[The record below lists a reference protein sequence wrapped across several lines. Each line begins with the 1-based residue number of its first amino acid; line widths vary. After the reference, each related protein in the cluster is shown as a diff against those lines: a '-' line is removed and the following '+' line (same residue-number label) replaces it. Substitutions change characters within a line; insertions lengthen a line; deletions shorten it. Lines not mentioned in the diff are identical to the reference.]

1 MLVRNSGTQPGA
13 AIPLRISSLSNGST
27 QYPSQ
32 SINTDFVMWP
42 APDGWYTPARASL
55 HEDEEPF
62 PKFQDPTKSLIIE
75 RNLLLDTLCS
85 RATFVLHHA
94 RDHERLKFEALLSRV
109 APSGHIKHDQDLS
122 YIRASI
128 PGILAL
134 GESFRA
140 QRRLGNKGKLSASR
154 GFKTN
159 LHSSSRELQPKDI
172 LKEKMKERS
181 RKGIRQ
187 ALIYEKEFCMGF
199 LDQRTNEGVHERGRS
214 IKRTHPGAFDR
225 AKVTTALVMLR
236 QTFPTRYEAIPLEQ
250 PKTSVISEDQKSSG
264 KLNVEKVGQQEL
276 FPVERAVSDANNAEG
291 HSGRGKPT
299 DSFESVKKKAS
310 SVFRGLV
317 SKVNRG
323 RFSNKK
329 GKASGSSPPHAHT
342 ANLDTVIGY
351 VAELD
356 SFPVAL
362 KINDTVAASSNS
374 SEPIPAEADSS
385 TEGRKPQTKQVV
397 NEAGVVRKREKRVS
411 RRSGH
416 PNVSTLRGTPSAQR
430 SSTKHSSTGITG
442 NNEAQATTAR
452 LHRPVLPPRMVSVKA
467 RNRNTLH
474 KRRRSHNS
482 AAGKDQAPQK
492 ASALNL
498 NRASSRRHVNAKAPN
513 RQTLRK
519 SEDKVL

>member
-13 AIPLRISSLSNGST
+13 VIPLRMSSLSNGST
-27 QYPSQ
+27 QSPSQ
-32 SINTDFVMWP
+32 CINTDFVMWP
-42 APDGWYTPARASL
+42 APDGWYTPARVSL

-75 RNLLLDTLCS
+75 RTLLLDTLRS
-85 RATFVLHHA
+85 RATSVLHHA
-94 RDHERLKFEALLSRV
+94 RDHERLRFEALLSRV

-140 QRRLGNKGKLSASR
+140 QRRLGNKGKLPASR
-154 GFKTN
+154 GFQTN
-159 LHSSSRELQPKDI
+159 LQSSSGELQPKDI

-187 ALIYEKEFCMGF
+187 ALIYEKDFCMGL
-199 LDQRTNEGVHERGRS
+199 LDQRTNEGVHQRGRS

-236 QTFPTRYEAIPLEQ
+236 QTFPTRYEAIPLDQ

-264 KLNVEKVGQQEL
+264 KLNVEKVGQQE
-276 FPVERAVSDANNAEG
+276 FSPGERAVSDANNAEG
-291 HSGRGKPT
+291 HSGRWKST
-299 DSFESVKKKAS
+299 DSNESVKKKAS

-317 SKVNRG
+317 SKVSRG
-323 RFSNKK
+323 RFSNEK

-342 ANLDTVIGY
+342 TSQHKVSGH

-374 SEPIPAEADSS
+374 SEPTTAEADSS
-385 TEGRKPQTKQVV
+385 TERRKPQTKEVV
-397 NEAGVVRKREKRVS
+397 SEAGIVRRRENRVS

-416 PNVSTLRGTPSAQR
+416 PNASTVARTSSAQR
-430 SSTKHSSTGITG
+430 SSAKPSSTGITG
-442 NNEAQATTAR
+442 NNEARATTAR
-452 LHRPVLPPRMVSVKA
+452 LHRPALPPRMISVKA

-474 KRRRSHNS
+474 KRRRSQNF
-482 AAGKDQAPQK
+482 AASKD
-492 ASALNL
+492 
-498 NRASSRRHVNAKAPN
+498 
-513 RQTLRK
+513 
-519 SEDKVL
+519 